1 MVRILYLSQEEKF
14 NPNPGWGGG
23 GILPLSTPPT
33 PAGFL

>member
-23 GILPLSTPPT
+23 ILPLSTPPT